1 MKLILRMAYNR
12 SDPQRAEEA
21 RQLLRTTPVHSFSLI
36 QRIALSNG
44 DTQRAKAAQ
53 ELLKTMREPSTK
65 QGHPLALIERISAS
79 SDDMVRARSE
89 EVFQTCHS
97 STPKSRGAIRSA
109 TSNSELPNGDSME
122 SG

>member
-21 RQLLRTTPVHSFSLI
+21 RQLLRTTP
-36 QRIALSNG
+36 
-44 DTQRAKAAQ
+44 
-53 ELLKTMREPSTK
+53 
-65 QGHPLALIERISAS
+65 S

-89 EVFQTCHS
+89 EVIQTCHS
-97 STPKSRGAIRSA
+97 STPKSRSAIRSA
-109 TSNSELPNGDSME
+109 TSNSELPNGGSME